1 MFRHLTITALL
12 AAFGLLT
19 VACSDN
25 SDDPPEADDRSVLIG
40 TAFYVDTPSV
50 AGSFDT
56 FDELQEF
63 APFEIALPTKA
74 PGNTY
79 LSGIRVHTPG
89 IGDEQRQRR
98 STTVT
103 LSFVTVNNRGSF
115 HVEQVLARAEPR
127 GVLVAVDIDGV
138 EGQLIDYR
146 ADENRLFWH
155 ACDRAFRIN
164 YPRDVL
170 SDEAAID
177 FAASLITVC
186 Q

>member
-1 MFRHLTITALL
+1 MGSPL
-12 AAFGLLT
+12 AAAL
-19 VACSDN
+19 VAFAVLSTACFDS
-25 SDDPPEADDRSVLIG
+25 SDDPPETDDPSLLVG
-40 TAFYVDTPSV
+40 AVFYVDAPSV
-50 AGSFDT
+50 RGSFDT
-56 FDELQEF
+56 FAELQEF
-63 APFEIALPTKA
+63 VPFEIALPEAA

-79 LSGIRVHTPG
+79 LSGIRVHAAG

-98 STTVT
+98 NMTVT
-103 LSFVTVNNRGSF
+103 LSFTTLNNRGSV

-127 GVLVAVDIDGV
+127 GVLVAVDIAGI

-164 YPRDVL
+164 YPRNVL

-177 FAASLITVC
+177 FAASLIDTC
-186 Q
+186 E